1 MAVQI
6 KLPASYSDEIKL
18 SIDHNFLTK
27 VLRLIVVIPL
37 DCYETYLSAEL
48 VPSYGPKIDPFNFR
62 ITRNRFII
70 CDCKKD
76 LATISEAANK
86 RSNLVIK
93 LPNNLSAF
101 NLPNITEVDCY
112 LTFVT
117 MIPISILLPN
127 GLNLNWVTKCKPKQ
141 EQHLVYKI
149 EGASINDA
157 RLRKKLTNITG
168 LLLIFNQPFPDHCF
182 KLKGNRCKF
191 TGNSEIYICPL
202 DYETKITSYS
212 YQLFINFDF
221 PDYLFTGDRADHIKF
236 RFAEFNTRV
245 GTGLFDNANEFFDI
259 EFYSS
264 EPISDDQKED
274 ILQFDETPNDR
285 IEKLQIDLRD
295 TKIDSEI
302 IEVEQKQT
310 NLVEAPT
317 NLVEAP
323 IDGIECIDCKKL
335 FAKSTIAK
343 YDKLRCGKCYKKN
356 NTSQT
361 NTKTSVRVA
370 INKALRYKV
379 WEKRNPNTIRGKC
392 YACYDQIDLETFECA
407 HIIPVASGG
416 LTNINNLEPTCRL
429 CNRSCGTNN
438 LNDFIKTI
446 KKK

>member
-48 VPSYGPKIDPFNFR
+48 VPSYGHKIDPFNFR

-86 RSNLVIK
+86 RLNLVIK

-117 MIPISILLPN
+117 MIPISPLLPN

-202 DYETKITSYS
+202 DYETKITNYS

-221 PDYLFTGDRADHIKF
+221 PDYLFTGDRADIIKF
-236 RFAEFNTRV
+236 RFAEFNIRV
-245 GTGLFDNANEFFDI
+245 GTGLFDNVNEFFDI

-274 ILQFDETPNDR
+274 ILQFDEILNDR
-285 IEKLQIDLRD
+285 IEKLQIDSSD
-295 TKIDSEI
+295 TKIDSGTV
-302 IEVEQKQT
+302 EVEQKQT
-310 NLVEAPT
+310 NLVGPT
-317 NLVEAP
+317 N
-323 IDGIECIDCKKL
+323 GIECIDCKKI

-343 YDKLRCGKCYKKN
+343 YDKLRCGICYRKN
-356 NTSQT
+356 NATQMRRST
-361 NTKTSVRVA
+361 RGTRDA

-392 YACYDQIDLETFECA
+392 YACCNQIDLETFECA

-416 LTNINNLEPTCRL
+416 LTNIDNLEPTCRL

-446 KKK
+446 KKNKD